1 MSSAVEFRHGL
12 LAAYRDVYTPAA
24 RTALTALAS
33 LNRDRHRI
41 MAARIARRRE
51 HALHGRR
58 LAFCE
63 PDALI
68 PRTDLR
74 VRDARQ
80 GHFTGSEI
88 PADLRR
94 QWIQGTGPA
103 TRPRASTESGLRNVA
118 YALLSDAALS
128 SRPVHRLAQPQ
139 TPTTTTSRR
148 RNNASR
154 ASWTRSGETARV

>member
-1 MSSAVEFRHGL
+1 MTKREYRDGVHQ
-12 LAAYRDVYTPAA
+12 AYHDVYTPAA

-94 QWIQGTGPA
+94 QLEPRH
-103 TRPRASTESGLRNVA
+103 RPR
-118 YALLSDAALS
+118 
-128 SRPVHRLAQPQ
+128 HQ
-139 TPTTTTSRR
+139 
-148 RNNASR
+148 
-154 ASWTRSGETARV
+154 TARFDRERSA